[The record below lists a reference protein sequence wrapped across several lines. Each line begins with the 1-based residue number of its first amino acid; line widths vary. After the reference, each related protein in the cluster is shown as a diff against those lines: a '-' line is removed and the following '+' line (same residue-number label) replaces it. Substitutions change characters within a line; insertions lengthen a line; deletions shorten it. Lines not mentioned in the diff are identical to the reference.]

1 VVYHILVVYQKEEV
15 FLVVLKFL
23 VVFHRLVE
31 IFHEVEQM
39 EEVGNQNVLV
49 LHVSSYVVKGVIVV
63 VEVV

>member
-1 VVYHILVVYQKEEV
+1 VVCHILVVYQKEEV